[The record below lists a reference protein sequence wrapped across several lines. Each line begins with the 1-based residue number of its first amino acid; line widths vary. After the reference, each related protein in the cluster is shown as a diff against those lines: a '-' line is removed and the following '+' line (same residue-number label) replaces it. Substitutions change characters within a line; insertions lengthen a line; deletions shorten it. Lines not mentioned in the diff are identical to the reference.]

1 MQKYS
6 RLLVSLV
13 LLLVCRFAG
22 AQQETPFVAFDVPT
36 QNLVKFNRFLI
47 NPTFSTVRENK
58 SYINLFHRN
67 QSVSF
72 DDNNQIYFLSYSG
85 RIGDRSGV
93 GLSLYTQREGLIENF
108 GLLANYA
115 YGIKLSDKSNFTFG
129 GNFSYYN
136 SGLNT
141 RRANP
146 VDDDPLLN
154 GLDATSL
161 ITFQPGF
168 NISYGAFDFGV
179 LANNLFDYNLK
190 TSESLTDFNEKTF
203 TGHLQYTHQFKNAAG
218 IFENAR
224 LMPLARVQTGP
235 VNDLNL
241 GGSLILDLPKLG
253 WLQAGYD
260 DFYGAAAGIGF
271 NLNKRISLG
280 YTVEKGLSDTFQDFG
295 VNHEISLAFSFTPN
309 LTEDRVL
316 LEKDNEDLV
325 ENTNDEVPTEEL
337 SLTEKDLKIAQLEE
351 KLAENNSILD
361 ELLFRQDSIEKA
373 KQGDLERRFN
383 LVMRMV
389 RRETQ
394 GEDPELEA
402 LAKQMYFA
410 NLDTVDFPNKKR
422 NTIAPNTSLTNT
434 TASKTAIQLPTAN
447 GATQVAAVDGTNEP
461 QETTTKAQGAVIQLP
476 RTEETQRMAAIKDT
490 SAPLEAAKKSSSL
503 AQGNRKARVS
513 TATKKTTR
521 FNPVVIPNV
530 QSGHYLIANVYKGK
544 KYMYKFMD
552 ELKAKGL
559 DANYFTNPKNGM
571 NYVYIKE
578 FSSKQDAVDAYKT
591 GLNGNYQ
598 GDTWIMKVNAADA
611 SSSALAYH
619 DGSSN
624 TISDNNSSETPN
636 DAIYNDT
643 STEAKGKP
651 AYKTYH
657 INGLGNGFYIIA
669 NVFAK
674 HKNAKKFV
682 KELRDRGFEA
692 NYFIHPK
699 NNYRYVYITKHQEWT
714 NALISYYSKI
724 NDSYHGKLWVMRVKA
739 NQTA

>member
-1 MQKYS
+1 MQKYT
-6 RLLVSLV
+6 RLIVFLV
-13 LLLVCRFAG
+13 LLLACRFAG

-325 ENTNDEVPTEEL
+325 ENTNEEVPTEEL

-389 RRETQ
+389 RKETQ
-394 GEDPELEA
+394 GENPELEA

-410 NLDTVDFPNKKR
+410 NLDTVDLPNTR
-422 NTIAPNTSLTNT
+422 RTTISPNTSLTNT
-434 TASKTAIQLPTAN
+434 TASKTAIQFPGTDETPN
-447 GATQVAAVDGTNEP
+447 VAAVSES
-461 QETTTKAQGAVIQLP
+461 TTTKAEMEKPNTGSITLP
-476 RTEETQRMAAIKDT
+476 RTQATQRIAAVKNT
-490 SAPLEAAKKSSSL
+490 SAPLEKAKKSSSL
-503 AQGNRKARVS
+503 IAESNRKASVS
-513 TATKKTTR
+513 TATRKTAR
-521 FNPVVIPNV
+521 FKPVLIPNV

-578 FSSKQDAVDAYKT
+578 FSSKQDAVAAYKS
-591 GLNGNYQ
+591 GLNGNYD
-598 GDTWIMKVNAADA
+598 GDTWIMKVKTEDVGNT
-611 SSSALAYH
+611 ALAYQD
-619 DGSSN
+619 DGYTAEPNKSQ
-624 TISDNNSSETPN
+624 EMPN
-636 DAIYNDT
+636 DEAYENNNA
-643 STEAKGKP
+643 STKGKP
-651 AYKTYH
+651 VYQTH
-657 INGLGNGFYIIA
+657 QINGLGNGFYIIA
-669 NVFAK
+669 NVFAQP
-674 HKNAKKFV
+674 KNAKKFV
-682 KELRDRGFEA
+682 KELQDRGFEA

-699 NNYRYVYITKHQEWT
+699 NNYRYVYITKHEEWT
-714 NALISYYSKI
+714 NALVSYYSKI

>member
-1 MQKYS
+1 MQKYT
-6 RLLVSLV
+6 RLIVFLV
-13 LLLVCRFAG
+13 LLLACHFVG
-22 AQQETPFVAFDVPT
+22 AQQETPFVAFEVPT

-203 TGHLQYTHQFKNAAG
+203 TGHLQYTHQFKNASG

-224 LMPLARVQTGP
+224 LLPLARVQTGP

-325 ENTNDEVPTEEL
+325 ENTNEEVPTEEL
-337 SLTEKDLKIAQLEE
+337 SLTEKDLRIAQLEE

-389 RRETQ
+389 RKETQ
-394 GEDPELEA
+394 GENPEMEA

-410 NLDTVDFPNKKR
+410 NLDTVDLPNTKR
-422 NTIAPNTSLTNT
+422 STIAPNTSLTNT
-434 TASKTAIQLPTAN
+434 TASKTAIQLPGTDE
-447 GATQVAAVDGTNEP
+447 TPKVAAVSEPTNT
-461 QETTTKAQGAVIQLP
+461 QDAIQKTNSGAIALP
-476 RTEETQRMAAIKDT
+476 RTQETKRITALKDT
-490 SAPLEAAKKSSSL
+490 SAPLEQAKKPSSL
-503 AQGNRKARVS
+503 VAESSRKASVS
-513 TATKKTTR
+513 TATRKTAR
-521 FNPVVIPNV
+521 FKPVVIPNV

-578 FSSKQDAVDAYKT
+578 FSSKQDAVAAYKS
-591 GLNGNYQ
+591 GLDGNYD
-598 GDTWIMKVNAADA
+598 GDTWIMRVKTEDVGDTALVYQDNGYNAEP
-611 SSSALAYH
+611 
-619 DGSSN
+619 
-624 TISDNNSSETPN
+624 TNSQETPN
-636 DAIYNDT
+636 D
-643 STEAKGKP
+643 EAYADDSAVTKGKP
-651 AYKTYH
+651 VYKTYQ
-657 INGLGNGFYIIA
+657 INGLGNGFYVIA
-669 NVFAK
+669 NVFAQPR
-674 HKNAKKFV
+674 NAKKFV

-699 NNYRYVYITKHQEWT
+699 NNYRYVYITKHEEWT
-714 NALISYYSKI
+714 NALVSYYSKI

>member
-1 MQKYS
+1 MQKYTQ
-6 RLLVSLV
+6 LIVFLV
-13 LLLVCRFAG
+13 LLLTCNFAK

-136 SGLNT
+136 SGLNAN
-141 RRANP
+141 RANP

-168 NISYGAFDFGV
+168 NLSYGAFDFGV

-203 TGHLQYTHQFKNAAG
+203 TGHLQYTHEFKNAAG

-280 YTVEKGLSDTFQDFG
+280 YTVEKGLSDSFQDFG

-316 LEKDNEDLV
+316 LEEGDDDLV
-325 ENTNDEVPTEEL
+325 ENSKDDVPTEEL
-337 SLTEKDLKIAQLEE
+337 SLTEKDLKIAELEE
-351 KLAENNSILD
+351 KLAENSSILD

-389 RRETQ
+389 RKETQ
-394 GEDPELEA
+394 GENPVLEEQA
-402 LAKQMYFA
+402 RQMYFA
-410 NLDTVDFPNKKR
+410 NLDTVDLLNKGNIRKNLAS
-422 NTIAPNTSLTNT
+422 NTPLTNT
-434 TASKTAIQLPTAN
+434 TASKT
-447 GATQVAAVDGTNEP
+447 
-461 QETTTKAQGAVIQLP
+461 VIQLP
-476 RTEETQRMAAIKDT
+476 PVKETQRVAAIKNT
-490 SAPLEAAKKSSSL
+490 STPLKATPKTANLTNSVS
-503 AQGNRKARVS
+503 KARAS
-513 TATKKTTR
+513 TAIKNTAR
-521 FNPVVIPNV
+521 FKPVSIPNV

-559 DANYFTNPKNGM
+559 EASYFTNPKNGM

-578 FSSKQDAVDAYKT
+578 FSSKKDAINAYKS
-591 GLNGNYQ
+591 GLDGSYS
-598 GDTWIMKVNAADA
+598 GDTWIMKVDTAGPSN
-611 SSSALAYH
+611 SALAYQATASS
-619 DGSSN
+619 DVVENNTANASN
-624 TISDNNSSETPN
+624 T
-636 DAIYNDT
+636 T
-643 STEAKGKP
+643 SKAAANTKGKP
-651 AYKTYH
+651 AYETH
-657 INGLGNGFYIIA
+657 SISGLGNGFYIIA
-669 NVFAK
+669 NVFAQP
-674 HKNAKKFV
+674 KNAKKFV
-682 KELRDRGFEA
+682 KELQNRGFEA
-692 NYFIHPK
+692 NYFVHPK
-699 NNYRYVYITKHQEWT
+699 NNYRYVYIKKHQEWT
-714 NALISYYSKI
+714 NALVSYYSKL
-724 NDSYHGKLWVMRVKA
+724 NDTYHGKLWVMRVKP

>member
-1 MQKYS
+1 MQKYN

-13 LLLVCRFAG
+13 LLLVCRFVG

-260 DFYGAAAGIGF
+260 DFYGAAAGVGF

-325 ENTNDEVPTEEL
+325 ENTNEEVPTEEL
-337 SLTEKDLKIAQLEE
+337 SLTEKDLRIAQLEE

-361 ELLFRQDSIEKA
+361 ELLFRQDSIENA

-394 GEDPELEA
+394 GENPELEA

-422 NTIAPNTSLTNT
+422 NTIAPNTRLTNT
-434 TASKTAIQLPTAN
+434 TASKTAMQLPAAN
-447 GATQVAAVDGTNEP
+447 GTTEVTAMDETNKIL
-461 QETTTKAQGAVIQLP
+461 ETTKTNGAAIQLP
-476 RTEETQRMAAIKDT
+476 RTKEKQRIAAIKDT
-490 SAPLEAAKKSSSL
+490 NAPLETGKQSSSL

-513 TATKKTTR
+513 TATKKTAR
-521 FNPVVIPNV
+521 FKPVVIPNV

-578 FSSKQDAVDAYKT
+578 FSSKQDAVAAYKT
-591 GLNGNYQ
+591 GLNGNYD
-598 GDTWIMKVNAADA
+598 GDTWIMKVKTADVG
-611 SSSALAYH
+611 STALAYQ
-619 DGSSN
+619 DDTYNAEPNSN
-624 TISDNNSSETPN
+624 QEAPN
-636 DAIYNDT
+636 DEAYANNNGQ
-643 STEAKGKP
+643 AKGKP
-651 AYKTYH
+651 AYQTH
-657 INGLGNGFYIIA
+657 QINGLGNGFYIIA
-669 NVFAK
+669 NVFAQP
-674 HKNAKKFV
+674 KNAKKFV
-682 KELRDRGFEA
+682 KELQDRGFEA

-699 NNYRYVYITKHQEWT
+699 NNYRYVYITKHEEWT
-714 NALISYYSKI
+714 NALVSYYSKI